1 MCEEVL
7 MAFTSHL
14 NGEIIQNPYNSSS
27 SHTVKQCWGLPVNP
41 TGHFSKFSDWWEV
54 VVANRAAAYSVKQ
67 TAMPG
72 QTLCQNRQSRA
83 LGLLLPNPHWEKQNN
98 LTHPKWLFT
107 WPCRWM
113 STLFFF
119 FFFNSWA
126 KQAAWASF
134 LCPVEWGSTLCWYLF
149 VYHLHSLCNY

>member
-54 VVANRAAAYSVKQ
+54 VVADRAAAYSVKQ

-107 WPCRWM
+107 WPRRWM

-119 FFFNSWA
+119 FLNSWA